1 MNIKFG
7 DGVGTDLLWLGGVDD
22 HEPLPRRLLLA
33 LGVGR
38 PRVHHRAVAA
48 GRPAEEE
55 GGTQF

>member
-1 MNIKFG
+1 MSH
-7 DGVGTDLLWLGGVDD
+7 LLWLGGVDD